1 MRRETVMAGLLA
13 ALCLAASGAASAG
26 TKQTVATK
34 YTQGV
39 ISAVGKHGI
48 AVERTLEKGGAI
60 EMYLPFDPSLKLQ
73 GISGVSDLHEGD
85 TVLVDYRETTEQD
98 GDMVRASRV
107 AVKVAL
113 VRRAAA
119 KAAVAEPADAGEAQ
133 DAEVATP

>member
-1 MRRETVMAGLLA
+1 MRRETAMASMIAAALSLA
-13 ALCLAASGAASAG
+13 AAG
-26 TKQTVATK
+26 IVTADTKQTVATK
-34 YTQGV
+34 YTQGIV
-39 ISAVGKHGI
+39 SAVGKQGI

-60 EMYLPFDPSLKLQ
+60 EMYLPFDPSIRLQ
-73 GISGVSDLHEGD
+73 GVSGVSDLHEGD

-119 KAAVAEPADAGEAQ
+119 KAAVVEPAETE